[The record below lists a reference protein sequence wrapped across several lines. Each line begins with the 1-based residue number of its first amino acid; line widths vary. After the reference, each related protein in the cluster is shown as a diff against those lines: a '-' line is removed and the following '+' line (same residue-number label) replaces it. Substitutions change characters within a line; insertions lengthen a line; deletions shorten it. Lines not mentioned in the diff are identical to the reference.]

1 MLSVEMDAALLLVQ
15 LVRAIRHKIELLVNE
30 AILANKILNDKIKL
44 NMRIDALKEAVLLKR
59 GPLDLLY
66 TDIDQLYTQTCGIQ
80 PNTTQ
85 RPSQI
90 FKEEMYNIRRAKR
103 LKK

>member
-15 LVRAIRHKIELLVNE
+15 LVRAIRHKVELLVNE
-30 AILANKILNDKIKL
+30 AILANKISNDKIKL

-66 TDIDQLYTQTCGIQ
+66 ADIDQLYTHTCGIHDS
-80 PNTTQ
+80 TKQ
-85 RPSQI
+85 RPSH
-90 FKEEMYNIRRAKR
+90 FFREEMYKIRRAKR
-103 LKK
+103 LNK